1 MWRDFAR
8 CDWQVFFEVVFSV
21 VFLVDDLVENED
33 GAGGEAEGNEDED
46 EAFYL
51 WECEEDAAER
61 EVEEPAL
68 PAFDS

>member
-8 CDWQVFFEVVFSV
+8 RDWQVFLEVVFPV
-21 VFLVDDLVENED
+21 VFLVDDLVEDED
-33 GAGGEAEGNEDED
+33 GAGGEAEGNKDEG

-61 EVEEPAL
+61 EVEQPAL

>member
-1 MWRDFAR
+1 MWGDFAR

-21 VFLVDDLVENED
+21 IFLVDDLVEDED
-33 GAGGEAEGNEDED
+33 RAGGETEGDEDED